1 MTSLKYVLALSTLH
15 IIHFGSNQTE
25 QIKEIQIEIVDSE
38 LHGYQEEQQWTNC
51 LQLSSK
57 VSSFSNP

>member
-25 QIKEIQIEIVDSE
+25 QIKQIQLEIVGSVGRNGWLLASE
-38 LHGYQEEQQWTNC
+38 LHGYQEE
-51 LQLSSK
+51 
-57 VSSFSNP
+57 